1 MADKDKKSLA
11 DLAALTSEPAEAP
24 AAEAPAAEEAAAPE
38 AEAAEAGTAAPEAAE
53 APEVEAAAPEA
64 EAAPEAPAA
73 EASAAAPAERE
84 GGRRGRDKE
93 EDLNKDGVLTQGP
106 QIQAI
111 LREQQLDKQG
121 RAYATGRRKD
131 AVARVWLKPGTGKI
145 VVNGR
150 DQEVYFAR
158 PTLRLIINQVFD
170 VADRKGQ
177 YDVVATV
184 TGGGLSG
191 QAGAVRH
198 GISQALTRYEPALRT
213 TVKREG
219 FLTRD
224 PRVVERK
231 KYGKAK
237 ARRSFQFSKR

>member
-1 MADKDKKSLA
+1 MTDNRQSLA
-11 DLAALTSEPAEAP
+11 DLGELTGAAAAAPPAAPEA
-24 AAEAPAAEEAAAPE
+24 AAEAPAAD
-38 AEAAEAGTAAPEAAE
+38 
-53 APEVEAAAPEA
+53 
-64 EAAPEAPAA
+64 APAG
-73 EASAAAPAERE
+73 RE
-84 GGRRGRDKE
+84 PVDG
-93 EDLNKDGVLTQGP
+93 KDDQGVSTQGP
-106 QIQAI
+106 QIQAV

-131 AVARVWLKPGTGKI
+131 AVARVWLKPGSGKI

-170 VADRKGQ
+170 VTDRRGQ
-177 YDVVATV
+177 YDVIATV
-184 TGGGLSG
+184 KGGGLSG

-198 GISQALTRYEPALRT
+198 GISTALTRYEPELRSA
-213 TVKREG
+213 VKREG